1 MKKMIYAAD
10 DEANIREILAT
21 FLVDAGY
28 DVEVFE
34 DGTSLWNRFLE
45 KPADLLILDIMM
57 PGLSGLELT
66 KKVREISN
74 VPIVILTARD
84 TDMDYVLGI
93 NSGSDD
99 YMTKPFRP
107 SILMSRIKA
116 LFRRIDMDAASGN
129 SSKMSFGDLIYSE
142 NDHAILVNGKNLN
155 LTNTELELLK
165 YMISMDGK
173 AVSREELLNAV
184 WGISADLETRVT
196 DETVRR
202 IRKKLASSN
211 SCVAL
216 NNVWGFGYKLEV
228 ISQLQK

>member
-1 MKKMIYAAD
+1 MKRMIYAAD
-10 DEANIREILAT
+10 DEENIREILAT

-57 PGLSGLELT
+57 PGMSGLELT
-66 KKVREISN
+66 KKIREISN

-116 LFRRIDMDAASGN
+116 LFRRIDMDAAN
-129 SSKMSFGDLIYSE
+129 TSSAKMSYGDLSYSE

-165 YMISMDGK
+165 YMISLDGK

-184 WGISADLETRVT
+184 WGITADLETRVT

-202 IRKKLASSN
+202 IRKKLAANN

-216 NNVWGFGYKLEV
+216 NNVWGFGYKLEI
-228 ISQLQK
+228 ISQ

>member
-10 DEANIREILAT
+10 DEENIREILAT

-34 DGTSLWNRFLE
+34 NGADLWDRFLE

-57 PGLSGLELT
+57 PGMSGLELT

-116 LFRRIDMDAASGN
+116 LFRRIDMDAAQ
-129 SSKMSFGDLIYSE
+129 SKNTGFSFGDLVYSE
-142 NDHAILVNGKNLN
+142 KDHAILVNGNNLN

-165 YMISMDGK
+165 YMISQEGR
-173 AVSREELLNAV
+173 AVSREDLLQAV
-184 WGISADLETRVT
+184 WGISVDLETRVT

-202 IRKKLASSN
+202 IRKKLASQS

-216 NNVWGFGYKLEV
+216 NTVWGYGYKLEV
-228 ISQLQK
+228 IK

>member
-10 DEANIREILAT
+10 DEENIREILAT

-34 DGTSLWNRFLE
+34 NGTDLWERFLE

-57 PGLSGLELT
+57 PGMSGLELT
-66 KKVREISN
+66 KKIREISN

-116 LFRRIDMDAASGN
+116 LFRRIDMDAAQTKSTGL
-129 SSKMSFGDLIYSE
+129 SFGDLVYSE
-142 NDHAILVNGKNLN
+142 KDHAIFVDGKNLN

-165 YMISMDGK
+165 YMISQEGR
-173 AVSREELLNAV
+173 AVSREDLLQAV
-184 WGISADLETRVT
+184 WGISVDLETRVT

-202 IRKKLASSN
+202 IRKKLSSLK

-216 NNVWGFGYKLEV
+216 NTVWGFGYKLEV
-228 ISQLQK
+228 IS